1 MKFQSLFLAA
11 LLASAGF
18 TATAATYT
26 VSGTVSGH
34 GGRIL
39 MLRPTSLEAADT
51 LANIVTPD
59 GSFSFSGPVTAPF
72 QAEIQAVGTQLRIPV
87 FIEDGADIRIEAKAD
102 GRLSDVNVTGGGPLQ
117 QCRNSYNALLSENAA
132 RRDSINNYYR
142 TTYDM
147 NDYFWVVQLKG
158 ALQREGER
166 HEAAEDAFLAAN
178 DNMVSASIIA
188 GRLATLVRNKT
199 LHKKYAL
206 LGPTALASDCG
217 KMLKEQAELSSQIS
231 VGGIAPDFTML
242 TPEGN
247 PISLHG
253 IKGKVKILDFWASW
267 CGPCRAE
274 TPNVKAIYD
283 DFHSKGLEVISVS
296 LDTSKAAWTKAI
308 EKDGMNWHNAS
319 ELGDGNTARDVY
331 KVFGI
336 PYMLILDENNR
347 IISEG
352 LRGEKLR
359 EFVASQFA
367 D

>member
-1 MKFQSLFLAA
+1 S
-11 LLASAGF
+11 
-18 TATAATYT
+18 YT
-26 VSGTVSGH
+26 VSGNISGH

-51 LANIVTPD
+51 LANVVTSD
-59 GSFSFSGPVTAPF
+59 GSFSFKGTVTTPF
-72 QAEIQAVGTQLRIPV
+72 EAEIQAVGTQVRIPV
-87 FIEDGADIRIEAKAD
+87 FIESGADIRISAKAD
-102 GRLSDVNVTGGGPLQ
+102 SRLADVTGGGSLQ
-117 QCRNSYNALLSENAA
+117 QCRNAYNALLSENAT

-142 TTYDM
+142 STYDM

-188 GRLATLVRNKT
+188 LRLKTLIRNKS

-206 LGPTALASDCG
+206 LGPNALASDRG
-217 KMLKEQAELSSQIS
+217 LMLKYYAERSSQIS

-247 PISLHG
+247 PITLHG

-296 LDTSKAAWTKAI
+296 LDTSKAAWIKAI

-319 ELGDGNTARDVY
+319 ELGEGNTARDVY

>member
-1 MKFQSLFLAA
+1 MKIKTLLISSLLM
-11 LLASAGF
+11 SAGLNLS
-18 TATAATYT
+18 AAGYT
-26 VSGTVSGH
+26 VSGNISGH

-39 MLRPTSLEAADT
+39 LLRPTSLEASDT
-51 LANIVTPD
+51 LANIVTRD
-59 GSFSFSGPVTAPF
+59 GSFSFTGKVDKPF
-72 QAEIQAVGTQLRIPV
+72 EATVEAVGTQVRIPV
-87 FIEDGADIRIEAKAD
+87 FIEEGADIRVDAKTD
-102 GRLSDVNVTGGGPLQ
+102 SRLATVTGGGPLQ
-117 QCRNSYNALLSENAA
+117 QCRSRYDELLRDNAA

-142 TTYDM
+142 STYDM

-188 GRLATLVRNKT
+188 GRLKTLVRNKT

-206 LGPTALASDCG
+206 LGPVALASDCG

-242 TPEGN
+242 TPDDK
-247 PISLHG
+247 PITLHG

-319 ELGDGNTARDVY
+319 ELDKGNTARDVY
-331 KVFGI
+331 KVYGI

-359 EFVASQFA
+359 EFIASQFA